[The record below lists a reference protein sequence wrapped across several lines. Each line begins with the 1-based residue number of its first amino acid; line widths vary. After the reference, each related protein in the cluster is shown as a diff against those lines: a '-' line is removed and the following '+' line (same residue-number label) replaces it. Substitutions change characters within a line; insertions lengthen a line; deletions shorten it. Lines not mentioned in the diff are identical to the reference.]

1 MRRLAAIAVLL
12 FGCGLDEA
20 GLGGLDAST
29 EAGDS
34 AIDVVK
40 DVAPFVCADA
50 GPASCT
56 DAVPFRSP
64 ALFSPDAGA
73 PCPAGYDTRDLVLA
87 VPSSAQ
93 CDCTC
98 SDGGAVGCDTSQA
111 NFHYGFGNCGTDGG
125 IALSGTCT
133 PSNLPTVTGES
144 VAVDAPKVTGG
155 CTGGTS
161 SPPPATNTNVRL
173 CMPQCTSD
181 ESVCHAASGL
191 SACVAVVGSVGSC
204 PSNYPK
210 GPFDIG
216 EAPQVGCETCSC
228 NATAD
233 CTNSTFHLYGNSSC
247 GGGDQSLPMD
257 NTCHLLANNQI
268 SFGQSAAVKPMVQ
281 GPIGCQINKGNAHI
295 AYGGNEFTVCC
306 Q

>member
-1 MRRLAAIAVLL
+1 MRRLAAIAMLL
-12 FGCGLDEA
+12 GCGLDEA
-20 GLGGLDAST
+20 GQAGLDAGV

-34 AIDVVK
+34 SIDVVK

-56 DAVPFRSP
+56 DAVPYRSP
-64 ALFSPDAGA
+64 ALFSLDAGA
-73 PCPAGYDTRDLVLA
+73 PCPAGYDTLDLVLA
-87 VPSSAQ
+87 TPSAAQ

-98 SDGGAVGCDTSQA
+98 DDGGAAGCDTTQA
-111 NFHYGFGNCGTDGG
+111 SFHYGFGNCNTNGS

-133 PSNLPTVTGES
+133 PSNLPTTLGES
-144 VAVDAPKVTGG
+144 VAVDEPKVTGG

-161 SPPPATNTNVRL
+161 SPPPATSTNVRL
-173 CMPQCTSD
+173 CMPQCASD
-181 ESVCHAASGL
+181 ESMCHAANGL
-191 SACVAVVGSVGSC
+191 SACVAVVGPVGSC
-204 PSNYPK
+204 PGNYMK

-228 NATAD
+228 NATGD
-233 CTNSTFHLYGNSSC
+233 CTGSTFHLYGNSSC

-257 NTCHLLANNQI
+257 NACHPIMNAQV
-268 SFGQSAAVKPMVQ
+268 SFGQGAAVKPVFK
-281 GPIGCQINKGNAHI
+281 GPLGCSMNKGNAHI
-295 AYGGNEFTVCC
+295 TYGGNEFTVCC